1 MKKMV
6 LLLLTCCQLSMLAQ
20 DRLSTTKGTTEFEA
34 SIPMFEEVKALN
46 TKTSC
51 ALLTKSGGINCWMNI
66 KDFNFPRA
74 LMQQHFNENYME
86 SNRFPRALFKGSI
99 EKFDLQKC
107 GSTPQNYIVSGKLT
121 IKGITK
127 KISIP
132 ATIKKTNEGLSFQA
146 NFTVNTDDYNI
157 EIPFLVRS
165 KISKKVN
172 TSLYFV
178 LQ

>member
-1 MKKMV
+1 MKNM
-6 LLLLTCCQLSMLAQ
+6 LLFLITCCHLSVLAQ
-20 DRLSTTKGTTEFEA
+20 DRLSTTKGTTSFEA
-34 SIPMFEEVKALN
+34 SIPMFEEVKAIN

-51 ALLTKSGGINCWMNI
+51 ALLTKSGNINCWMNI
-66 KDFNFPRA
+66 IDFNFPRA

-99 EKFDLQKC
+99 EKFDLEKC
-107 GSTPQNYIVSGKLT
+107 SNTPQNYIVSGKLT

-132 ATIKKTNEGLSFQA
+132 ASIKKTSEGLSFQA

-157 EIPFLVRS
+157 EIPILVRS
-165 KISKKVN
+165 KISKTVN

>member
-6 LLLLTCCQLSMLAQ
+6 LLLLACCQLSMLAQ
-20 DRLSTTKGTTEFEA
+20 DRLSTTKGTTAFEA

-74 LMQQHFNENYME
+74 LMQQHFNENYMK
-86 SNRFPRALFKGSI
+86 SNRFPRAFFKGSI
-99 EKFDLQKC
+99 EKFDLEKC
-107 GSTPQNYIVSGKLT
+107 SNTPQNYIVSGKLT

-132 ATIKKTNEGLSFQA
+132 ASIKKTSEGLSFQA
-146 NFTVNTDDYNI
+146 NFAVNTDDYNI
-157 EIPFLVRS
+157 EIPLLVRS